1 LSDQLP
7 VLLGYDFGYPA
18 ALDFAL
24 KAMACVALA
33 AVVFGIVRAAR
44 AAHGEAGRAWRLM
57 LVFTAVN
64 LGIAWLALPYI
75 PGNPRYLLFLMAPV
89 PVLLAEALNGRA
101 GRVALV
107 AVIAT
112 GALASLAQAGGARV
126 ADRQWRDLVGGLQ
139 AEGVR
144 ACYTDFYLA
153 TKINFLS
160 GESVTCSAKLG
171 PTTTEYFFRFRD
183 AVDAAPEAALVAV
196 NQAAAEKL
204 ERRLERL
211 GVTYERRD
219 LMKPVLFR
227 LSRKV
232 GPEELFP
239 DRAFP
244 LR

>member
-1 LSDQLP
+1 
-7 VLLGYDFGYPA
+7 VI
-18 ALDFAL
+18 FA
-24 KAMACVALA
+24 
-33 AVVFGIVRAAR
+33 
-44 AAHGEAGRAWRLM
+44 
-57 LVFTAVN
+57 AVN

-75 PGNPRYLLFLMAPV
+75 PGNPRYLLFSMAVV
-89 PVLLAEALNGRA
+89 PVLLAEALSGRI
-101 GRVALV
+101 GRVVLAV
-107 AVIAT
+107 VIAT
-112 GALASLAQAGGARV
+112 GALASLAQAGGARE
-126 ADRQWRDLVGGLQ
+126 ADRQWRAFVRGLQ
-139 AEGVR
+139 ADGVR

-160 GESVTCSAKLG
+160 GQSVTCSAKLG
-171 PTTTEYFFRFRD
+171 PTTTEYFFRFRE
-183 AVDAAPEAALVAV
+183 AVDAAPEAALIAV
-196 NQAAAEKL
+196 NQAAADKL

-219 LMKPVLFR
+219 LMKPVLLR